1 MEQWLDCQISP
12 GQFSGEFAVQGLM
25 FDETAFSLF
34 APRDCVFFEGELS
47 TDAPVEGRIKVVVLG
62 KKEDLCMI
70 NLPRPTFENGRAITV
85 KAEQLRTA

>member
-12 GQFSGEFAVQGLM
+12 GQFSGEYAVQGLM

-34 APRDCVFFEGELS
+34 APKDCLSFEADPS
-47 TDAPVEGRIKVVVLG
+47 TSAPVKGKIKVVIVD
-62 KKEDLCMI
+62 KKDNLCMI

-85 KAEQLRTA
+85 KVEQLRPV